1 MNREEIKRKV
11 TAIVAQLL
19 GKPDVEPSAQLL
31 GPQGVLDSVTVVRLI
46 AWLEQEF
53 QVAFDEEDLT
63 IESLSSVDRIVSFIE
78 ESGSLPRGAYSGLEN

>member
-1 MNREEIKRKV
+1 MNREENERKV

-19 GKPDVEPSAQLL
+19 GQPDVERSARLL

-53 QVAFDEEDLT
+53 QATFDEEDLM
-63 IESLSSVDRIVSFIE
+63 IESLSSVDHIVRFIQ
-78 ESGSLPRGAYSGLEN
+78 ESVSLRRGANSG

>member
-1 MNREEIKRKV
+1 MNREEMEQKV

-19 GKPDVEPSAQLL
+19 GTPDVERSAQLL

-63 IESLSSVDRIVSFIE
+63 IESLSSIDRIVSFIE
-78 ESGSLPRGAYSGLEN
+78 ESGSLPYSQRS

>member
-1 MNREEIKRKV
+1 MNREEMERKV

-19 GKPDVEPSAQLL
+19 GRPDVEPSAPLL
-31 GPQGVLDSVTVVRLI
+31 GPQGVLDSVMVVRLI
-46 AWLEQEF
+46 AWLEQAF

-78 ESGSLPRGAYSGLEN
+78 ESRSLSRGAYSGLKN

>member
-1 MNREEIKRKV
+1 MNREEMERKV

-19 GKPDVEPSAQLL
+19 GTTEVERSTRLL
-31 GPQGVLDSVTVVRLI
+31 GPRGVLDSVTVVRLL

-63 IESLSSVDRIVSFIE
+63 IESLSSIDRIVSFIE
-78 ESGSLPRGAYSGLEN
+78 ESGSLPHGTHSGLEH

>member
-1 MNREEIKRKV
+1 MNREEIERKV
-11 TAIVAQLL
+11 MAIVAQLL
-19 GKPDVEPSAQLL
+19 GTPEVERSTWLL

-53 QVAFDEEDLT
+53 QVSFDEEDLT

-78 ESGSLPRGAYSGLEN
+78 ESRSLPYGTYSGMEH